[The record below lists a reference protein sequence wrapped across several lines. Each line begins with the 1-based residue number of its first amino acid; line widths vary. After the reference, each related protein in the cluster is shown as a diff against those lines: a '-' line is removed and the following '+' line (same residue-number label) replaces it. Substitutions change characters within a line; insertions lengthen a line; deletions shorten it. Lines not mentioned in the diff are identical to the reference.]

1 MSGFTPCL
9 RVRFALRRPCNDQIL
24 ADMEDF
30 STPSRAAT
38 PWIANL
44 ATLAVVIA
52 AIGWSSE
59 QRPTAQLAQATAPAP
74 ASTQAQPMA
83 NTTPMPAVAA
93 PQPRWPAQGTSL
105 PVDGLQVVSLQASK
119 LR

>member
-9 RVRFALRRPCNDQIL
+9 RVHFGLRRPCNEQIL

-74 ASTQAQPMA
+74 ASTPAQPMA
-83 NTTPMPAVAA
+83 DTKPMPALAA
-93 PQPRWPAQGTSL
+93 PQPRWPAQATSL
-105 PVDGLQVVSLQASK
+105 PADGMQIVSLQPVK